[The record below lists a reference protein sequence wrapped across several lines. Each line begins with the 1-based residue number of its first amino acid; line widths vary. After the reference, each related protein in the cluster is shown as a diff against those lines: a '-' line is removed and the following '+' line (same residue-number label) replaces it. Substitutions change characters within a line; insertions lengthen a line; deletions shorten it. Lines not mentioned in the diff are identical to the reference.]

1 MNSSFINSS
10 KIMEEE
16 GTLLISFYET
26 SITPIPKSDKDI
38 TRKENYRQI
47 YLMNIDAKH
56 LNKIPANQI
65 QQHIKWII
73 QQIAAA
79 ESLQSCP
86 ILCDHIDSSL
96 QGSSVPGILQA
107 RTLEW
112 AAISFS
118 SAWILRPYGLQPTTL
133 LHPWDFPG
141 KSTGVGHHCLLLFIR
156 TNWDLA

>member
-112 AAISFS
+112 
-118 SAWILRPYGLQPTTL
+118 
-133 LHPWDFPG
+133 
-141 KSTGVGHHCLLLFIR
+141 V
-156 TNWDLA
+156 